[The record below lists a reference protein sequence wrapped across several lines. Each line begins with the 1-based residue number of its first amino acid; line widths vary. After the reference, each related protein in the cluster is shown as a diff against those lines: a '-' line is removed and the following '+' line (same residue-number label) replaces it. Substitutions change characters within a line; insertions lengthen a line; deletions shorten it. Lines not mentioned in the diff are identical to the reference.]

1 MIDMMEGVIEAVAA
15 PKEIEYEDRQGNP
28 ATFTKYSFKMGN
40 EMWYETTSP
49 NEALRLVRGAY
60 IKFSFEETQKGQ
72 YTNRRVKDFMS
83 DMPETAPQ
91 TPQGSQR
98 ETELPRQA
106 QSYGEPAL
114 RNGRAREISIA
125 WGQSVNLAATSSIP
139 SEEEPF
145 DEWMSKV
152 RLKARTLFPLL
163 IKWEKEAVDNYFAQD
178 KPVPL
183 SDDQSREAELQNEAR
198 LRDPLPTQTQP
209 ALATDVDRLNWDAVG
224 TSEGT
229 PPDYEVP
236 NWDYSQ

>member
-40 EMWYETTSP
+40 EMWYDTTSP

-60 IKFSFEETQKGQ
+60 IKFTFEETQKGQ
-72 YTNRRVKDFMS
+72 YTNRRVKDIMS

-98 ETELPRQA
+98 ETQLPRQA
-106 QSYGEPAL
+106 QPAMNPARFGML
-114 RNGRAREISIA
+114 VNNALANCRAAHDFTYANVAAEFKTA
-125 WGQSVNLAATSSIP
+125 LAVVDALET
-139 SEEEPF
+139 
-145 DEWMSKV
+145 KY
-152 RLKARTLFPLL
+152 LFPPD
-163 IKWEKEAVDNYFAQD
+163 E
-178 KPVPL
+178 PVPL
-183 SDDQSREAELQNEAR
+183 LTDDESREASLQNEER